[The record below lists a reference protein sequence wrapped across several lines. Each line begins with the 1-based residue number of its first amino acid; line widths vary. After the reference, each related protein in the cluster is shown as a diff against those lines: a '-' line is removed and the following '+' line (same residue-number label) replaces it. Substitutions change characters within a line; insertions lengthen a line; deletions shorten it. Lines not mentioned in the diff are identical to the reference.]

1 MSGSAF
7 SVVSAESRGR
17 DAELSVVAYLM
28 QCSIERE
35 QQGREREK
43 SKASN
48 RRSIHGVIMVGVL
61 VVDVESGE
69 SQVWGFVTACSKIV
83 SLSEKAL
90 SGRGRSK
97 PSIHLSIRFGR
108 EIN

>member
-28 QCSIERE
+28 QCSIERGNKE
-35 QQGREREK
+35 EREK